1 MFYFILILVLIGL
14 DQGVKWLVVAHMMP
28 YSSIE
33 IWRFVHLT
41 FVRNTGAAFG
51 IFEGAKVFFILFTI
65 ALIVAYIIFFCRRQG
80 FERYRLAA
88 SLMVGGAVGNC
99 IDRIFRGYVVDFIDL
114 SYWPVFNI
122 ADIAVVCGTL
132 LLAILILFGERD
144 RKHQ

>member
-1 MFYFILILVLIGL
+1 MIYFILILALIVF
-14 DQGVKWLVVAHMMP
+14 DQGVKWLIVANMVP

-33 IWRFVHLT
+33 IWRFIHLT
-41 FVRNTGAAFG
+41 FVQNTGAAFG
-51 IFEGAKVFFILFTI
+51 LFEGAKVFFIFFTA
-65 ALIVAYIIFFCRRQG
+65 ALITAYFFFFCRRKG

-88 SLMVGGAVGNC
+88 SLMVGGAAGNC

-132 LLAILILFGERD
+132 LLAIRIIFSERKQ
-144 RKHQ
+144 KHR